1 MAKKTEIP
9 KPLLCRRCKKC
20 GEWFIAKHPKDTQEL
35 CEKCRER
42 EGKTKGVLS
51 NAREER

>member
-20 GEWFIAKHPKDTQEL
+20 GEWFIAKHPKDPQEY